1 VTKVNAETIL
11 QALADAIADFFLR
24 ADAPMDVVPH
34 TSGTEGINASGRGPL
49 CEFGIRR
56 HGRDR
61 DREQTQIPRGYIYE
75 DRSTGDQTA
84 ERYDPGDPLPPISD
98 RVRVGEIYQYVY
110 EMAVDVRVTI
120 PLAAVGRKDDGS
132 PHTYE
137 RIVDIPADS
146 PLVIY
151 DELTVEDEVTVVSSS
166 DGSTGETVQV
176 RGEYEWRST
185 REIERILAD
194 AIGHHDPTDG
204 NEPLPDPRPASDPDR
219 AASGTLP
226 NLLDIRLLDGEDR
239 DEPSSDGTTVGKR
252 IWEQRIELEYYR
264 LVNTVERD
272 GPTEVITEVV
282 TPTHNNWMGDTDD
295 VWPGTIVNVTD
306 NILPSDV
313 EDD

>member
-1 VTKVNAETIL
+1 MTKVNAETIL

-24 ADAPMDVVPH
+24 ADAPMDVVVH
-34 TSGTEGINASGRGPL
+34 TSGTEGVNASGRGPL
-49 CEFGIRR
+49 CEFGRIRR

-75 DRSTGDQTA
+75 DRPTGDQTA

-110 EMAVDVRVTI
+110 EMAVDIRVTI

-137 RIVDIPADS
+137 R
-146 PLVIY
+146 
-151 DELTVEDEVTVVSSS
+151 TVNGSVV
-166 DGSTGETVQV
+166 
-176 RGEYEWRST
+176 EYEWRST

-219 AASGTLP
+219 AADGTLP
-226 NLLDIRLLDGEDR
+226 NLLDIRLLNGEDR

-282 TPTHNNWMGDTDD
+282 TPTHDNWMGDNDD
-295 VWPGTIVNVTD
+295 VWPGTIVNVTN